1 MRLHGPG
8 DMSCAKSETGTDE
21 KTTAV
26 RVARCQS
33 RRRLLTLGAALCS
46 TAVPTSAFSLGSAR
60 IERFGDESRFT
71 LTHLQSHFSGQRLPT
86 CRLGVA
92 ASSLRRIKSDSAR
105 SAVKPLRMGIP
116 KLFRWLT
123 DQYPAIS
130 KRLDQGLSEVRL
142 MSHVHRTSRML
153 C

>member
-1 MRLHGPG
+1 MRLHGSGNVPCTKG
-8 DMSCAKSETGTDE
+8 ETGTVE

-46 TAVPTSAFSLGSAR
+46 TAVPASAFSLGSAR
-60 IERFGDESRFT
+60 IGRFGAESRFT
-71 LTHLQSHFSGQRLPT
+71 LTHLQSHFLGQRLPA

-105 SAVKPLRMGIP
+105 SAVVPLRMGIP

-130 KRLDQGLSEVRL
+130 KRLDQGLNEVRL
-142 MSHVHRTSRML
+142 ISHVHLTSRML
-153 C
+153 F